1 MNITTITNG
10 MQVVNKLDTLSLAIE
25 GIKEIGKIIF
35 TMAKVLGVIKPEI
48 NMQELGDKALQAATE
63 GITPEKYETYSAYV
77 EALNDYILDPERT
90 QKISEELKE
99 MKGVELAI
107 CLLAEKFV
115 ETPIVNFIEAIIDNP
130 KYFDD
135 KKIEIIS
142 ELINENKSFISDF
155 LNYVSGREKDENKL
169 NDICNKLVEVEKK
182 VHPEIS
188 DKEAYKLVM
197 EISR

>member
-35 TMAKVLGVIKPEI
+35 TMAKVLGVIKSEM
-48 NMQELGDKALQAATE
+48 NMQELGDKALQAEAE

-77 EALNDYILDPERT
+77 EALNDYTLDPERS
-90 QKISEELKE
+90 QKIPEELKE

-107 CLLAEKFV
+107 CLLVEKFV
-115 ETPIVNFIEAIIDNP
+115 ETPIVSFLEAIIDNP
-130 KYFDD
+130 NYFDD
-135 KKIEIIS
+135 KKIEVIS
-142 ELINENKSFISDF
+142 EIINENKSFISDF
-155 LNYVSGREKDENKL
+155 LNYISGQEKDENKL
-169 NDICNKLVEVEKK
+169 NDIRNELVEVEKK

-197 EISR
+197 EIRR